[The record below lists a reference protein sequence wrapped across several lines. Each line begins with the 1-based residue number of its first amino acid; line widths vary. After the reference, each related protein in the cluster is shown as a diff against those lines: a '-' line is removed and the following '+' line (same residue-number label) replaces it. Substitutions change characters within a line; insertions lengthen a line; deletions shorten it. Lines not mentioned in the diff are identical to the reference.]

1 MIRTWTDRELDD
13 LLLAL
18 MEHPQ
23 VAYYLNTHGLSGKKQ
38 QIIEKRLRQSEKT
51 LKVKK

>member
-23 VAYYLNTHGLSGKKQ
+23 IAYYLRNHGLSGKKQ
-38 QIIEKRLRQSEKT
+38 QIIEKRLRQTEKN
-51 LKVKK
+51 LKGKK

>member
-18 MEHPQ
+18 MEHPHM
-23 VAYYLNTHGLSGKKQ
+23 VAYLNNHGLGGKEQ
-38 QIIEKRLRQSEKT
+38 QIIEKRLRQAEKN
-51 LKVKK
+51 LKAKK